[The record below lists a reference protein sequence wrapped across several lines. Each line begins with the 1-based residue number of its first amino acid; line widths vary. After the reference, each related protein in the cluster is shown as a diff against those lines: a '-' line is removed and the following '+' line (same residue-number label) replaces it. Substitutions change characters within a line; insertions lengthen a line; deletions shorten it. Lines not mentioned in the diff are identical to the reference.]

1 MRSSPHKNFPEVTL
15 TSESQTVKV
24 GQVRLLYEP
33 LPLSLLTVCLIA
45 AVLAGVQWEVVRHDN
60 IVLWLTIICVITAL
74 RAISYLAYR
83 HSSNPDSELWYAQAL
98 LGALVSGTAWGSAGL
113 LMFPADAVSH
123 QSFLALVIAGV
134 AAGGVTTL
142 SARVE
147 VAMAH
152 LLPTTLPFI
161 IYFLVQDTGLANAT
175 AYLILLFAAVLAM
188 ISRRLAASIETM
200 LTAQYRNQVAEE
212 TVRRQALYDELTGLA
227 NRRMLSEH
235 LNLALSRCRRE
246 GVRGGILFLDL
257 DRFKYINDSLGH
269 HVGDELLQVVAERI
283 KYRVRQEDTV
293 ARIGGDEFVVL
304 LPNVARSESRCA
316 DRLYAIAHDIREI
329 LREPFD
335 AGGHTLHLDISVGI
349 ADFGST
355 EQFPT
360 EMLRRAD
367 MALHAAKAGGR
378 GTVQFFQPEMQVI
391 ADRRLACE
399 RGLRQALELNEL
411 ELYYQVQVDS
421 EGDPTGAEA
430 LIRWHHPDLGMIA
443 PDRFIPIAEDTGLI
457 LPIGDWVLKQACAHL
472 AELGSSVMIAVNVG
486 PRQFRDPNFA
496 QRVQEAIETHRVDPN
511 MLQLE
516 ITEGTI
522 MDDVDQSM
530 AKVDALKALGV
541 SLALDDFGTGY
552 SSLAY
557 LKQLPVDLIK
567 ISHYFVTDITS
578 DPSDARI
585 VEAII
590 ALATHM
596 GVAVIAEGVETEEVA
611 RFLNL
616 RGCPHFQGFLFGR
629 PEPFAALMQRVL
641 GHNVIPFSGREV
653 AQQ

>member
-1 MRSSPHKNFPEVTL
+1 M
-15 TSESQTVKV
+15 TSESQTVKA

-33 LPLSLLTVCLIA
+33 LPLSLLTVCIIA
-45 AVLAGVQWEVVRHDN
+45 AVLAGIQWEVVRHDN
-60 IVLWLTIICVITAL
+60 IVLWLTIVYVITAL
-74 RAISYLAYR
+74 RTISYIGYR
-83 HSSNPDSELWYAQAL
+83 HSTNPNSELWYAQAL
-98 LGALVSGTAWGSAGL
+98 LGALVSGTAWGSTSL
-113 LMFPADAVSH
+113 LMFPADSVSH
-123 QSFLALVIAGV
+123 QSFLALVVAGV

-142 SARVE
+142 AARVE

-152 LLPTTLPFI
+152 LLPTTLPLI
-161 IYFLVQDTGLANAT
+161 SYFLMQDTRLANAT
-175 AYLILLFAAVLAM
+175 AYLILLFAAILAM
-188 ISRRLAASIETM
+188 VTRRLAASIETM
-200 LTAQYRNQVAEE
+200 LTSQYRHRMAEE

-227 NRRMLSEH
+227 NRRLLSDH

-269 HVGDELLQVVAERI
+269 HIGDELLQAVAQRI
-283 KYRVRQEDTV
+283 QSRVRHEDTV

-304 LPNVARSESRCA
+304 LPNVARSQSRCA

-329 LREPFD
+329 LREPIE
-335 AGGHTLHLDISVGI
+335 ASGHILHLDISVGI
-349 ADFGST
+349 ADFGSS
-355 EQFPT
+355 EQSPT
-360 EMLRRAD
+360 EILRRAD

-378 GTVQFFQPEMQVI
+378 GTVQFFQPEMQEI

-411 ELYYQVQVDS
+411 ELHYQVQVDS

-457 LPIGDWVLKQACAHL
+457 LPIGDWVLNQACAHL
-472 AELGSSVMIAVNVG
+472 AELGSSVMIAVNVS

-496 QRVQEAIETHRVDPN
+496 DRVQEAIEVHRVNPN

-522 MDDVDQSM
+522 MDDVDQAM
-530 AKVDALKALGV
+530 TKVQALKALGV

-567 ISHYFVTDITS
+567 ISQYFVTDITN

-590 ALATHM
+590 ALASHM

-629 PEPFAALMQRVL
+629 PEPFAALKQCVL
-641 GHNVIPFSGREV
+641 GNNVIPFASREA